1 MLGHVGNIC
10 AKRLWIAT
18 LLGSPL
24 HHWVAGEVERLESPN
39 GDSHHPGRAASGM
52 LHALTRAWHPHWELF
67 WNDFEALTTMTQLLD
82 AAFDSSTILQLS
94 GGHQWTR
101 VFWFASSTNKSQTRQ
116 VLIRDPQMD
125 ALNMSAC
132 IRSTSWDGFNASVL
146 NGLQPACD
154 SEVKMCISLQRSAL
168 LYVCSNSD
176 LFLWSGV
183 SLWIYNVKW
192 VREFKHKWQC
202 AYCASNVRIK
212 CASLNTPTHPR
223 PHPTPISSEHVAA
236 SARPPFHRS
245 TAPQALCK

>member
-10 AKRLWIAT
+10 ARRLWIAT

-101 VFWFASSTNKSQTRQ
+101 VFWFGPS
-116 VLIRDPQMD
+116 
-125 ALNMSAC
+125 
-132 IRSTSWDGFNASVL
+132 
-146 NGLQPACD
+146 NGC
-154 SEVKMCISLQRSAL
+154 
-168 LYVCSNSD
+168 
-176 LFLWSGV
+176 F
-183 SLWIYNVKW
+183 
-192 VREFKHKWQC
+192 
-202 AYCASNVRIK
+202 
-212 CASLNTPTHPR
+212 
-223 PHPTPISSEHVAA
+223 EHVRVYSQHFMRWVQRISVEWPAACMWLGSEDVYFA
-236 SARPPFHRS
+236 SAVSPSLRLFKFWSFSVVRS
-245 TAPQALCK
+245 VILNI